1 MKASYFPQRIAIAV
15 MLGIACLFAGNHI
28 AARIAFDD
36 GAGLILAII
45 SRAGMTMLVLLGL
58 LLWRREF
65 YVPTK
70 NKMAWQILLGVLI
83 GLQSFC
89 IYSAVMRIPVGLTL
103 LVVNLAPVF
112 FVLYSWAMGGS
123 PPSRRALALMSTIL
137 VGLLVALEVPVLV
150 STPGALSAVWL
161 EGVIYSLVAAVVFAG
176 AMWIT
181 ENRLALMPGLTRS
194 FLTVA
199 VVCLLA
205 VVMAASEIVPGTA
218 SFPATLVG
226 WTALLV
232 LTLLYAVAFSTL
244 FICMPRLNIA
254 RNAPAMNF
262 EPVAGLALGWV
273 ILGQS
278 LTGMQLFGSLL
289 VVVGIVLLAYYR

>member
-1 MKASYFPQRIAIAV
+1 MSISYFPQRVAIAI
-15 MLGIACLFAGNHI
+15 LLSISCLFAGNHI

-36 GAGLILAII
+36 GAGLVLAIV
-45 SRAGMTMLVLLGL
+45 SRSGMTMLVLLGL
-58 LLWRREF
+58 ILWHREF

-70 NKMAWQILLGVLI
+70 RKMAWQLLLGMLI

-112 FVLYSWAMGGS
+112 FVFLSWAMGGS
-123 PPSRRALALMSTIL
+123 PPSRRAVALISTIL

-150 STPGALSAVWL
+150 AKPGALSEVWL
-161 EGVIYSLVAAVVFAG
+161 EGVIYSLVAAVAFAV

-181 ENRLALMPGLTRS
+181 ENRLSAIPGLTRS
-194 FLTVA
+194 FCTVA
-199 VVCLLA
+199 VVFVLA
-205 VVMAASEIVPGTA
+205 MVMAASEILPGTA
-218 SFPATLVG
+218 SFPSTYVG
-226 WTALLV
+226 WTALFI

-244 FICMPRLNIA
+244 FICMPRLNIS
-254 RNAPAMNF
+254 RNAPVMNF
-262 EPVAGLALGWV
+262 EPVAGLAFGWL

-278 LTGMQLFGSLL
+278 LTGFQLFGSML
-289 VVVGIVLLAYYR
+289 VVLGILLLAHYR